1 VHKRG
6 VRVIKFMN
14 RWQLLNEL
22 LLERLTRIDYAQL
35 RNLGMTVF
43 SHAIK
48 CPLREI
54 EKTDHIWRSLMF
66 STTS

>member
-1 VHKRG
+1 VNKRG
-6 VRVIKFMN
+6 VQVIKFIN
-14 RWQLLNEL
+14 SRQILNEL

-35 RNLGMTVF
+35 RYLGMTVF

-66 STTS
+66 STST